1 MELEAAISERR
12 HDQRSAR
19 HPKPRQPGRRQI
31 ASSPRRKPRRRPD
44 TLGTLPRPP
53 DHVGRQQKND
63 RKRRC
68 NFFQSRLYFQS
79 NRYSQHHERSERVT
93 PAAGTRAERLPQ
105 AGLPRKMLAAAAS
118 NNARSK
124 TSPGTQR
131 CTQPIAPRHSRQ
143 ISAACRRTGMNASNV
158 IGQAISTQRTRARN
172 WRSADVIAGMCLSER
187 VIAIRPFPRRS
198 RGRQGRQCGV

>member
-19 HPKPRQPGRRQI
+19 HPRPRQPGRRQI

-53 DHVGRQQKND
+53 DHVRRQQKSD
-63 RKRRC
+63 RKPRC
-68 NFFQSRLYFQS
+68 NFFQSRRYFQL
-79 NRYSQHHERSERVT
+79 NRYSQHHERN
-93 PAAGTRAERLPQ
+93 ERLSHQRPEHALSHRHIQ
-105 AGLPRKMLAAAAS
+105 ASLPRRMLAAAAS

-131 CTQPIAPRHSRQ
+131 FTQPIAPRHSRQ
-143 ISAACRRTGMNASNV
+143 ISAACSRTGMNASNV

-172 WRSADVIAGMCLSER
+172 WRSAESSLECA
-187 VIAIRPFPRRS
+187 
-198 RGRQGRQCGV
+198 